1 MDLNGD
7 GHKDILS
14 GSYSRMDKSMAGL
27 FQVLWGRPDGTFS
40 KAEAL
45 NGADGAPLIIPTK
58 GENEVV
64 EAICTRPFAGDW
76 DGDNQLDL
84 VVGNFAGSFYV
95 FTGQA
100 GGKFNP
106 APRKLMIGDEPLMV
120 TGAHSD
126 PFVVDWDGDGDLDLV
141 SGSSKGGVEWAEN
154 LAGRG
159 KPPRLAKFK
168 PLIPAPEQLQSGY
181 RENEVVAPAGATR
194 VWVADFNSDGKLDLL
209 VGDNVAIVSPAEG
222 VSEADFAKRRAAW
235 TETYAAL
242 TKEAADATDEVK
254 QSAVYERM
262 NKLYQD
268 RNEFMNEELTGF
280 VWLYLRK

>member
-1 MDLNGD
+1 VDLNGD

-27 FQVLWGRPDGTFS
+27 FQVLWGRPDRTFS
-40 KAEAL
+40 KAETL

-58 GENEVV
+58 GEDDVI
-64 EAICTRPFAGDW
+64 EAICTRPFAVDW
-76 DGDNQLDL
+76 DGDGHLDL
-84 VVGNFAGSFYV
+84 VVGNFAGSFYL
-95 FTGQA
+95 FAGQA

-106 APRKLMIGDEPLMV
+106 TPRKLMAGDEPLKIN
-120 TGAHSD
+120 GIHGD
-126 PFVVDWDGDGDLDLV
+126 PFVVDWDGDGDLDII

-159 KPPRLAKFK
+159 KPPRLAKFRT
-168 PLIPAPEQLQSGY
+168 LIPAPELQNDY

-222 VSEADFAKRRAAW
+222 VSEADFARRRAAW

-242 TKEAADATDEVK
+242 TREAADATDQEK
-254 QSAVYERM
+254 QSAIYERM
-262 NKLYQD
+262 NKLYAE
-268 RNEFMNEELTGF
+268 RSEFMSEDRTGF